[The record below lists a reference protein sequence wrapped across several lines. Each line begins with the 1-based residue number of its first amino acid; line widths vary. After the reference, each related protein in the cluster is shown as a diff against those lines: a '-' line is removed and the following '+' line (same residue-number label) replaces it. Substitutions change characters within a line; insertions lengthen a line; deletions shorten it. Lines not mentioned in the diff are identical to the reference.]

1 MVFAPLSVIL
11 LVAGV
16 FLVDEVGYSY
26 GDLWVTIGF
35 LGFLTSFV
43 LGVGYYPRAGR
54 RYGEIAAGDGPGSP
68 AAESIYRRT
77 ATVNM
82 VELGI
87 LLLVIVAMTTK
98 PG

>member
-1 MVFAPLSVIL
+1 VYAPLSVIL
-11 LVAGV
+11 LVAGIL
-16 FLVDEVGYSY
+16 LVDEVGYSY
-26 GDLWVTIGF
+26 RDLWITIGF
-35 LGFLTSFV
+35 LSFLTSFV
-43 LGVGYYPRAGR
+43 LGVGYYARAGR
-54 RYGEIAAGDGPGSP
+54 RYAAIAANEGAGSP

-87 LLLVIVAMTTK
+87 LLPVIVAMTTK